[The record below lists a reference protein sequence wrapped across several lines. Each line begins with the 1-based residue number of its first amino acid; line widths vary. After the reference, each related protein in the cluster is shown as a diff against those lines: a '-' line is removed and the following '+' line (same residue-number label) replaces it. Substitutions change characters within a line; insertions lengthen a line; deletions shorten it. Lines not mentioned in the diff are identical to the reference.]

1 MKAVIMAGGKG
12 TRLQTVSKDIP
23 KPMFPV
29 FNKPVLEYQI
39 DSLKKSGI
47 TDITLIIGHLG
58 TVIQSYFGDGTRFGV
73 QLQYFT
79 EEKPLG
85 TAGALY
91 YLKDKI
97 SDDFL
102 LLFGDLLLDMDWT
115 RFMSFHK
122 ERRAVVTLCGHPNS
136 HPCDS
141 DVIVTNPEG
150 MVTEILPKNTD
161 RSFFYHN
168 FVNAGVYCVNP
179 RLLSSMESAEKID
192 LEKQMIAG
200 QIGKGTVYAY
210 RTTEYIKDMGTPD
223 RLHSVTADVK
233 NKIVSSR
240 NLKNR
245 QKAVFLDRD
254 GTINVL
260 RGFLNNTSDFE
271 LLPGTA
277 EALRMLNASR
287 YLTIVATNQPV
298 VARGECTFD
307 ELEQIHMKMETELGK
322 QGAYIDDLFFCPHH
336 PHKGYEGEIPELKFD
351 CSCRK
356 PKIGML
362 KEAARKYHIDLADSW
377 YIGDTTTDI
386 QTGIHASMRT
396 ILVKTGEA
404 GLDRKYDVRPDYVAE
419 NLLEAVSIVL
429 ASNPSE
435 YTTAENEKEPNDGLQ
450 TKAASL
456 S

>member
-23 KPMFPV
+23 KPMFPIS
-29 FNKPVLEYQI
+29 NKPVLEYQI

-47 TDITLIIGHLG
+47 TDITLVIGHLG
-58 TVIQSYFGDGTRFGV
+58 AVIQSYFGDGTRFGV
-73 QLQYFT
+73 QLQYFA

-115 RFMSFHK
+115 RFMAFHK
-122 ERRAVVTLCGHPNS
+122 KRRAVVTLCGHPNS
-136 HPCDS
+136 HPYDS
-141 DVIVTNPEG
+141 DVIVTNSEG
-150 MVTEILPKNTD
+150 KVTKILPKNTD
-161 RSFFYHN
+161 RSFYYHN
-168 FVNAGVYCVNP
+168 FVNAGVYCVSP
-179 RLLSSMESAEKID
+179 WLLSSIDSAEKID
-192 LEKQMIAG
+192 LEKQLIAG
-200 QIGKGTVYAY
+200 QIGKGSVYAY
-210 RTTEYIKDMGTPD
+210 RSTEYIKDMGTPE
-223 RLHSVTADVK
+223 RLHSVTEDIK
-233 NKIVSSR
+233 NGVVSSR

-260 RGFLNNTSDFE
+260 KGFLSRPSDLE

-277 EALRMLNASR
+277 DAIRMLNASK
-287 YLTIVATNQPV
+287 YLTIIATNQPV
-298 VARGECTFD
+298 VARGECTF
-307 ELEQIHMKMETELGK
+307 EKLEQIHMKMETELGK
-322 QGAYIDDLFFCPHH
+322 RGAYIDDLFFCPHH
-336 PHKGYEGEIPELKFD
+336 PHKGYAGEIPELKFD
-351 CSCRK
+351 CPCRK

-362 KEAARKYHIDLADSW
+362 EQAAEKYHINLTDSW
-377 YIGDTTTDI
+377 YIGDTTTDLL
-386 QTGIHASMRT
+386 TGIRASMRT

-404 GLDRKYDVRPDYVAE
+404 GLDRKYDVRADYTAE
-419 NLLEAVSIVL
+419 NLLQAVSIIL
-429 ASNPSE
+429 REDNFE
-435 YTTAENEKEPNDGLQ
+435 YTAAESKKEPNDGLQ
-450 TKAASL
+450 TKAACL